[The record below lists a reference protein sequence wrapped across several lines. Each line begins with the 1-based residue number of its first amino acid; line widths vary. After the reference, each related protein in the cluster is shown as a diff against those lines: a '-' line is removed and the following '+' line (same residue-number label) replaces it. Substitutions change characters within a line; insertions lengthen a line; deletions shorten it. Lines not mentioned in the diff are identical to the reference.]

1 MQFRLPAR
9 LRLTDNG
16 LALAKRS
23 LDISYQ
29 GNRSQLADTAEV
41 NRTTIFRFF
50 TQKNLNFDSFER
62 ICERLGLDWE
72 EVGEA
77 PESDLSPSRRPD
89 PEPAVIAPTLDDLIT
104 QVRACVSERIVHDC
118 ASIQLFSRN
127 IKTDS
132 IYVPTNLIQLP
143 QADTDH
149 IADEGSLSH
158 NPDIGNFNRL
168 GHAPGQRISGEQ
180 AVQRFDR
187 LFLHSK
193 PGSGK
198 TTYLQWLATRC
209 NQGQIFPEYV
219 PVFIAFKDFAALG
232 QRSTLTAHIEQYFTI
247 CEVPNPTEAVR
258 SLLSN
263 GRILLLLD
271 GLDEVPEAER
281 VRVLVQVRA
290 LVSQY
295 HKCRFVL
302 SCRPPLQIR
311 LPGFELVT
319 IAAFDPNQIQEFA
332 RRWFTLN
339 QQGDRSTQFMERL
352 RRHVAIGELATTP
365 LLLAMLCRVFNADGD
380 FPNSR
385 SELYRRGFDLL
396 LREWDVYRIVERDT
410 PYQQLTAKVKA
421 TLLSVIAATFF
432 KRGQTLFPRREVEAV
447 IEDFFQKQ
455 FNTHPMEIDAAAILR
470 SIELQHGLL
479 VSRASNYYSFSHLT
493 FQEYLTA
500 VYLVFQREFPL
511 IYDHAANERWRFVI
525 EVVAE
530 LLQETVVD
538 DFLMNLKVKL
548 DQTLSR
554 NTKSQQFLR
563 WLDQYTQE
571 FVDDIYP
578 DQLYKITL
586 LRAWYFVSSL
596 EQVGYISSFG
606 RRSPRPLDFPDFDS
620 ATSAISGH
628 LLEIH
633 AQFYRVL
640 HAKESQHDV
649 FFNAIRRAQDSL
661 QSVENIRLKTAL
673 DEWQF
678 QIDQQMGNYRDRATW
693 WSATHQTWKQR
704 VRQFINHHYQ
714 LRCDWSFTED
724 DRILLRQYYNA
735 TKLLAECIN
744 RSPRLSPSSFHRIA
758 SSLLRLDL

>member
-1 MQFRLPAR
+1 MQFRLPTR
-9 LRLTDNG
+9 LRLTDSG
-16 LALAKRS
+16 FALAKRS

-29 GNRSQLADTAEV
+29 SNRSRLADTAEV
-41 NRTTIFRFF
+41 DRSTVFRFF
-50 TQKNLNFDSFER
+50 DQRNLSFDSFER

-72 EVGEA
+72 EVGEE
-77 PESDLSPSRRPD
+77 PESDRSPSRRPD
-89 PEPAVIAPTLDDLIT
+89 PEPAAIALTLDDLIA
-104 QVRACVSERIVHDC
+104 QVRACVRERIVNDC
-118 ASIQLFSRN
+118 ASIQVFSRN

-143 QADTDH
+143 QADADH
-149 IADEGSLSH
+149 IADEGSLSR

-168 GHAPGQRISGEQ
+168 GHASGQRISGEQ
-180 AVQRFDR
+180 AVQRFNR

-219 PVFIAFKDFAALG
+219 PVFIAFKDFAELG
-232 QRSTLTAHIEQYFTI
+232 PRSTLTFYIEQYFTT
-247 CEVPNPTEAVR
+247 CQVPNPIEAVR

-281 VRVLVQVRA
+281 VRVLIQVRA

-295 HKCRFVL
+295 HKCRFVV
-302 SCRPPLQIR
+302 SCRPPLRIR

-319 IAAFDPNQIQEFA
+319 IAAFDPNQIREFA
-332 RRWFTLN
+332 RRWFTLTE
-339 QQGDRSTQFMERL
+339 QSDRSTQFMERL

-365 LLLAMLCRVFNADGD
+365 LLLTMLCRVFNADGD

-385 SELYRRGFDLL
+385 LELYKRGFDLL

-410 PYQQLTAKVKA
+410 PYQQLNAKVKE
-421 TLLSVIAATFF
+421 TLLSVIAANFF

-447 IEDFFQKQ
+447 IEDFFQKE
-455 FNTHPMEIDAAAILR
+455 FNTNPIEIDAAAILR

-500 VYLVFQREFPL
+500 VCLDSQREFPL
-511 IYDHAANERWRFVI
+511 IYDHVADERWRFVI

-530 LLQETVVD
+530 LLPETIVD

-554 NTKSQQFLR
+554 NTKSQQFMR
-563 WLDQYTQE
+563 WLDQHTQV

-578 DQLYKITL
+578 EQSYPITL

-606 RRSPRPLDFPDFDS
+606 RRSPRPLDFPDFDM

-649 FFNAIRRAQDSL
+649 FFNAIRRAEESL
-661 QSVENIRLKTAL
+661 RSLENIRLKTAL

-678 QIDQQMGNYRDRATW
+678 QIEQQLSNYRDRAAW
-693 WSATHQTWKQR
+693 WSATHHIWKQR
-704 VRQFINHHYQ
+704 VRQFMNHHYQ

-724 DRILLRQYYNA
+724 DRALLQQYYNA

-744 RSPRLSPSSFHRIA
+744 RSPRLSPHSFHRIA